1 MVARVRTFNDYEI
14 RELLRNPNVRGIK
27 NKSQIIYKNEF
38 KYWAVLE
45 KIKYPEKT
53 AREIFETAGFN
64 MNILNE
70 RTPQKRISYWMK
82 RYKLF
87 GAEYFIANNKYRYKA
102 IDNNKIFSTK
112 NITEENK
119 TVINSLEK
127 NNLLIHKL
135 IIVIEKLISR
145 L

>member
-87 GAEYFIANNKYRYKA
+87 GAEYFVANNKYRYKA
-102 IDNNKIFSTK
+102 IENSKILNNK
-112 NITEENK
+112 NIVEENK